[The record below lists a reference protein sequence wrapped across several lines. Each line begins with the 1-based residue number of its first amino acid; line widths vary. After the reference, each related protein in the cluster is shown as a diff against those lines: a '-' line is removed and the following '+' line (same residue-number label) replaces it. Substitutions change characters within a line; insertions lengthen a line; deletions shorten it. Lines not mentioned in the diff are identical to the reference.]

1 MTVVDIQS
9 LEYAQCTETE
19 LSPQH
24 GEEAIKECGRPAKFG
39 QNEGDDLEDDKEAIY
54 DRPEN
59 TTNLI
64 WNGAVSMGDVR
75 AGQRVLARHLQNVIT
90 ADESLTGGIATLVD
104 RVIGVHSLD
113 VGDHDKD
120 AAREHKQ
127 K

>member
-1 MTVVDIQS
+1 
-9 LEYAQCTETE
+9 
-19 LSPQH
+19 
-24 GEEAIKECGRPAKFG
+24 
-39 QNEGDDLEDDKEAIY
+39 LEDDEEAIY
-54 DRPEN
+54 DRPKN

-64 WNGAVSMGDVR
+64 WDGAVSMGDVR
-75 AGQRVLARHLQNVIT
+75 AGQIVLARHLQNII
-90 ADESLTGGIATLVD
+90 AIDGSLTGGIATLVG